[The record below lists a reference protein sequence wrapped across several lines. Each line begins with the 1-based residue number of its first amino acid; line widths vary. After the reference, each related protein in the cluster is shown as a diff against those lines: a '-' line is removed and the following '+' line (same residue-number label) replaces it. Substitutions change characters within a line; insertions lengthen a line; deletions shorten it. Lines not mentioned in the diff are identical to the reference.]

1 MVIVVTGG
9 IGSGKSQACR
19 IISERYG
26 FPVYEADVRVKH
38 LYDEFP
44 ELTASLEKSL
54 GCRLR
59 NEAGYFIPSVL
70 SERIFA
76 DPKAL
81 ETVEAHVFPYLQK
94 DFESYALE
102 NPGHIVFESATIL
115 EKPWFE
121 GFGDAVLLIDAPVSL
136 RLDRASRRDNADEM
150 KVRARVNAQPLMN
163 AFSDGTISDYPEDS
177 LFGKARQRVS
187 CIINNDA
194 DLAEFEESV
203 ISAVADMLNGKE
215 INVEHK

>member
-59 NEAGYFIPSVL
+59 NEDGYFIPSVL

-76 DPKAL
+76 DPRAL
-81 ETVEAHVFPYLQK
+81 ETVETHVFPYLQK
-94 DFESYALE
+94 DFESYALA

-121 GFGDAVLLIDAPVSL
+121 GFGDAVMLIDAPVSL
-136 RLDRASRRDNADEM
+136 RLDRAC
-150 KVRARVNAQPLMN
+150 RARVNAQPLMN

-187 CIINNDA
+187 CIVNNDA